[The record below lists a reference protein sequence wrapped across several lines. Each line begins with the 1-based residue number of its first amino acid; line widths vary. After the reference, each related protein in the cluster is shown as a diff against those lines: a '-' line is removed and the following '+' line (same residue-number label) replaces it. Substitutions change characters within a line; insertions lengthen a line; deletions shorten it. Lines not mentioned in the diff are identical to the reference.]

1 MSFVNAHPDA
11 IIYHHPAWLQVL
23 VRENGNK
30 PICLA
35 CEDVEGRLSGVLALF
50 PTRGLPFRR
59 GELTGRRLSSLPR
72 TPMAGPLTSDRASTA
87 ALLHAAAEH
96 AYENCGMQLQIKVA
110 SDELDNLAPGVVGAR
125 WRPCYVVELPERIED
140 LRFGNSRNHARIR
153 STVNKAEKMNLRLR
167 EADSEHDLRMWYDVY
182 LETMRWHAIPPRSY
196 RFFAAMWSELKPRG
210 FLRLLLAELHEAGQ
224 ARLIAGSIFLM
235 SGQTYFYAFNGCR
248 RNDLALHPNDVIQWR
263 AIHEACEAGFRCYDL
278 GEVPEKHDGLS
289 FFKSKWGAQGKWLYR
304 YYYPAPHEFESGELT
319 SNRLREI
326 AKTVWRRL
334 PLKLTMAIGDRIYR
348 CL

>member
-1 MSFVNAHPDA
+1 MPNDVQVFCRPGWLSACTVTRDLMKDVATYDGVRIPQEGISGETRRVIEVDPDTDPRYEAFVNAHPDA

-96 AYENCGMQLQIKVA
+96 AYENRGMQLQIKVA
-110 SDELDNLAPGVVGAR
+110 SDELDNLAPVVVGAR

-167 EADSEHDLRMWYDVY
+167 EANSEHDLRM
-182 LETMRWHAIPPRSY
+182 
-196 RFFAAMWSELKPRG
+196 
-210 FLRLLLAELHEAGQ
+210 
-224 ARLIAGSIFLM
+224 
-235 SGQTYFYAFNGCR
+235 
-248 RNDLALHPNDVIQWR
+248 
-263 AIHEACEAGFRCYDL
+263 
-278 GEVPEKHDGLS
+278 
-289 FFKSKWGAQGKWLYR
+289 
-304 YYYPAPHEFESGELT
+304 
-319 SNRLREI
+319 
-326 AKTVWRRL
+326 
-334 PLKLTMAIGDRIYR
+334 
-348 CL
+348 